1 MYFLDSFTPK
11 LISIRTVWL
20 KNLHLIM
27 ATRPGRQDDVETS
40 CTSVYILLKL
50 YSYFN
55 GKFLNCLLGSP
66 KPVDSHTSKYALV
79 IAFQPLDNEWG
90 HHSTLC
96 TCGKTQIGNTPTK
109 RCRQV
114 AAFWDDLFPFH
125 IRTGLCLFKFWN
137 SKNLQYLTY
146 F

>member
-1 MYFLDSFTPK
+1 
-11 LISIRTVWL
+11 
-20 KNLHLIM
+20 M

-79 IAFQPLDNEWG
+79 IAFQPLDNE
-90 HHSTLC
+90 
-96 TCGKTQIGNTPTK
+96 
-109 RCRQV
+109 
-114 AAFWDDLFPFH
+114 
-125 IRTGLCLFKFWN
+125 
-137 SKNLQYLTY
+137 
-146 F
+146 